1 MLGQIALINEVI
13 YHTSEYLSPK
23 IRHIRNKKRGEEEEV
38 TKLEIVYF
46 FFLQLIDINLEKI
59 ATMCYVY

>member
-1 MLGQIALINEVI
+1 MLGQIALINEVS

-38 TKLEIVYF
+38 TKLEIVF
-46 FFLQLIDINLEKI
+46 FFAINRH
-59 ATMCYVY
+59 

>member
-1 MLGQIALINEVI
+1 MLGQIALINEVS

-38 TKLEIVYF
+38 TKLEIVF

-59 ATMCYVY
+59 ATICYVY